1 MTIRPIAVATPPAPV
16 LTRAGYMRSTLDEA
30 FFTQI
35 QEFYRSNASLPE
47 PPSDYIQ
54 GPTATPTRITQ
65 LHASMVAAIHASL
78 QPEAEAWSG
87 RKLTPTFVYG
97 VRTYLPG
104 AKLTMH
110 RDRERTHIV
119 SAILN
124 VDQKALVAWPLLL
137 QNPESNPA
145 YRNLLMAPGEVLFY
159 EGNRL
164 LHGRPTP
171 FNGTFYANV
180 FVHYA
185 LAS

>member
-1 MTIRPIAVATPPAPV
+1 MTIRPIAVAASPAPA
-16 LTRAGYMRSTLDEA
+16 LTRAGYMRSTLDDTLFA
-30 FFTQI
+30 QI

-54 GPTATPTRITQ
+54 GPTPTPSRMTQ
-65 LHASMVAAIHASL
+65 LHTSMISSIHEAL
-78 QPEAEAWSG
+78 QPEAEAWSQ
-87 RKLTPTFVYG
+87 RKLVPTYVYG
-97 VRTYLPG
+97 IRTYMPG

-110 RDRERTHIV
+110 RDRERTHVV

-124 VDQKALVAWPLLL
+124 VDQKALVAWPLLM
-137 QNPESNPA
+137 QNPESNPP

-159 EGNRL
+159 EGSRL

-171 FNGTFYANV
+171 FSGTYYANV

-185 LAS
+185 LA